1 VGEDIEYFDSTG
13 SLRTIAQGTHIII
26 PDDKATLVTEPA
38 IDLTAPVAGLEPIA
52 RVYNGPDGTRFGAG
66 QTEEYETIVKPVNGY
81 LLARLGATI
90 DDVVVYDDL
99 GNEITPVDRDAAT
112 LTVAFHMSHYSYCV
126 LGVKITNNND
136 SDDDGL
142 LDSVETNTGV
152 YVSPTDTGTDPNN
165 PDTDGDGVNDG
176 LEVAFGYNPCDPND
190 TPPGIPTTLRFGL
203 AGIGLGIII
212 CGVLAMRSVRKRV
225 RD

>member
-1 VGEDIEYFDSTG
+1 MADIANAPEGVNALFAHTINLPEGTTFEGGENAAHFIKKKVNTYLMEELGISTDDIQAFEVHYNTE
-13 SLRTIAQGTHIII
+13 
-26 PDDKATLVTEPA
+26 TLQLESGAPLPITE
-38 IDLTAPVAGLEPIA
+38 
-52 RVYNGPDGTRFGAG
+52 RGPDFVT
-66 QTEEYETIVKPVNGY
+66 VKRTHYSDFV
-81 LLARLGATI
+81 LGAATAS
-90 DDVVVYDDL
+90 
-99 GNEITPVDRDAAT
+99 NVDTD
-112 LTVAFHMSHYSYCV
+112 
-126 LGVKITNNND
+126 G
-136 SDDDGL
+136 DGL

-176 LEVAFGYNPCDPND
+176 VEVAFGYNPCDPND
-190 TPPGIPTTLRFGL
+190 TPPAIPTTLRFGL